1 MKKISYLLLLLLAF
15 VYAGC
20 ADTEQPYVGYVVIE
34 RAVVEAEASSTT
46 TITADTDIDS
56 PIEIK
61 SIDFGEGVD
70 EWCTITTK
78 GKEITVTT
86 TQANTGSNYR
96 TATVN
101 VKCGYWLKS
110 FQVLQK
116 YAGQEYLQYDWTRWT
131 ATGNSVESSDGGGY
145 ASLFSEDRTTY
156 WHSQYTGAV
165 PSLPYWI
172 VVDMKEE
179 LEIAKFDIGRRYYA
193 GNGNNYGS
201 VKTLK
206 LYASTDNENFTEV
219 GGFTFTFPWT
229 APDGTVVEGPNSP
242 LIPAYEEII
251 PAEPVKARYMKMEI
265 TETNTS
271 NDACQIAYFKA
282 YEKI

>member
-78 GKEITVTT
+78 GKEVTVTT

-156 WHSQYTGAV
+156 WHSQYSGDA

-172 VVDMKEE
+172 WQQLRFSKDFN
-179 LEIAKFDIGRRYYA
+179 AD
-193 GNGNNYGS
+193 
-201 VKTLK
+201 
-206 LYASTDNENFTEV
+206 
-219 GGFTFTFPWT
+219 
-229 APDGTVVEGPNSP
+229 
-242 LIPAYEEII
+242 
-251 PAEPVKARYMKMEI
+251 
-265 TETNTS
+265 
-271 NDACQIAYFKA
+271 C
-282 YEKI
+282 

>member
-1 MKKISYLLLLLLAF
+1 
-15 VYAGC
+15 
-20 ADTEQPYVGYVVIE
+20 VGYVVIE

-156 WHSQYTGAV
+156 WHSQYSGDA

-242 LIPAYEEII
+242 LIPAYEEIV

>member
-20 ADTEQPYVGYVVIE
+20 ADTEQPYVGYVIIE
-34 RAVVEAEASSTT
+34 RAVVEAEGCSTT

-61 SIDFGEGVD
+61 SIDFGEGET
-70 EWCTITTK
+70 EWCTITTQ
-78 GKEITVTT
+78 GKEIIVTT
-86 TQANTGSNYR
+86 TQVNSGADYR

-131 ATGNSVESSDGGGY
+131 ATGNSVESSDGGY
-145 ASLFSEDRTTY
+145 PSLFSDDRSTF
-156 WHSQYTGAV
+156 WHSQYTGDV

-242 LIPAYEEII
+242 LIPAYEEIV
-251 PAEPVKARYMKMEI
+251 PAEPVKARYMKIEI
-265 TETNTS
+265 LETNTR
-271 NDACQIAYFKA
+271 NNACQISYFKA

>member
-15 VYAGC
+15 VYVGC
-20 ADTEQPYVGYVVIE
+20 ADTEQPYVGYVIIE

-156 WHSQYTGAV
+156 WHSQYSGDA

-229 APDGTVVEGPNSP
+229 APDGT
-242 LIPAYEEII
+242 Y
-251 PAEPVKARYMKMEI
+251 
-265 TETNTS
+265 
-271 NDACQIAYFKA
+271 
-282 YEKI
+282 

>member
-20 ADTEQPYVGYVVIE
+20 ADTEQPYVGYVIIE
-34 RAVVEAEASSTT
+34 RAVVEAEANSVA

-61 SIDFGEGVD
+61 SIDFGEGEA
-70 EWCTITTK
+70 EWCTITTQ
-78 GKEITVTT
+78 GKDITVTT
-86 TQANTGSNYR
+86 TQANSGSNYR

-131 ATGNSVESSDGGGY
+131 ATGNSVESGDGGGY
-145 ASLFSEDRTTY
+145 PSLFSDDRSTF
-156 WHSQYTGAV
+156 WHSQYSGDV

-172 VVDMKEE
+172 VVDMQEE

-206 LYASTDNENFTEV
+206 LYASTELPSLISAGDITQAMV
-219 GGFTFTFPWT
+219 II
-229 APDGTVVEGPNSP
+229 TV
-242 LIPAYEEII
+242 
-251 PAEPVKARYMKMEI
+251 
-265 TETNTS
+265 
-271 NDACQIAYFKA
+271 Q
-282 YEKI
+282 

>member
-78 GKEITVTT
+78 GKEVTVTT

-101 VKCGYWLKS
+101 VKCG
-110 FQVLQK
+110 
-116 YAGQEYLQYDWTRWT
+116 
-131 ATGNSVESSDGGGY
+131 
-145 ASLFSEDRTTY
+145 
-156 WHSQYTGAV
+156 
-165 PSLPYWI
+165 
-172 VVDMKEE
+172 
-179 LEIAKFDIGRRYYA
+179 
-193 GNGNNYGS
+193 
-201 VKTLK
+201 
-206 LYASTDNENFTEV
+206 
-219 GGFTFTFPWT
+219 
-229 APDGTVVEGPNSP
+229 
-242 LIPAYEEII
+242 
-251 PAEPVKARYMKMEI
+251 
-265 TETNTS
+265 
-271 NDACQIAYFKA
+271 
-282 YEKI
+282 

>member
-78 GKEITVTT
+78 GKEVTVTT

-101 VKCGYWLKS
+101 VKCGYWL
-110 FQVLQK
+110 
-116 YAGQEYLQYDWTRWT
+116 
-131 ATGNSVESSDGGGY
+131 
-145 ASLFSEDRTTY
+145 
-156 WHSQYTGAV
+156 
-165 PSLPYWI
+165 
-172 VVDMKEE
+172 
-179 LEIAKFDIGRRYYA
+179 
-193 GNGNNYGS
+193 
-201 VKTLK
+201 
-206 LYASTDNENFTEV
+206 
-219 GGFTFTFPWT
+219 
-229 APDGTVVEGPNSP
+229 
-242 LIPAYEEII
+242 
-251 PAEPVKARYMKMEI
+251 
-265 TETNTS
+265 
-271 NDACQIAYFKA
+271 
-282 YEKI
+282 